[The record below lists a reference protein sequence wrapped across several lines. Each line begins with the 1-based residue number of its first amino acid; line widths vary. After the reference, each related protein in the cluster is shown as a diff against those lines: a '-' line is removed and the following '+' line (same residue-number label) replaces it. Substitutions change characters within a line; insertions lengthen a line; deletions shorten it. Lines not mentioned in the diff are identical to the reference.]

1 MHRQQGMTL
10 IGMVLTMAIVII
22 VGVVLMRVV
31 SVYIQHYSVTNSISA
46 LNRIPRSELSV
57 DPSTTAQILKDRLLN
72 QLYVN
77 GIDIPQEK
85 IKITMDKPGTFH
97 ITIAYQVTKPLV
109 SNISLL
115 FDFNVSEEVNPGG
128 E

>member
-85 IKITMDKPGTFH
+85 
-97 ITIAYQVTKPLV
+97 
-109 SNISLL
+109 
-115 FDFNVSEEVNPGG
+115 
-128 E
+128 